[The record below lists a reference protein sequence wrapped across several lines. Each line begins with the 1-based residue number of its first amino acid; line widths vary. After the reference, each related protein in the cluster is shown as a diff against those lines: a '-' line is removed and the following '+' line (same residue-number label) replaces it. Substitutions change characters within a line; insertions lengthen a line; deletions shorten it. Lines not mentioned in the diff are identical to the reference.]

1 MMSKASDRAYA
12 AIRAMIARGELPPG
26 TQLTEAELATACGV
40 SRTPVREALR
50 RLEAEQYVQRSDG
63 ARTFVADWSVDD
75 IDEMFAL
82 RGMLEGHAA
91 ARASA
96 RISADALAELTACNA
111 RLGAAVATGDVTA
124 FLAENRAFHAGIIA
138 AASSTRLAGMLGRL
152 VEQPIVQR
160 TAQRY
165 DRAQLQRSHAEHDE
179 LLAAFAR
186 RDAEWARAVM
196 TGHIRRAFHAYAEA
210 RAS

>member
-1 MMSKASDRAYA
+1 MSKASDRAYA
-12 AIRAMIARGELPPG
+12 AIRAMIVRGELPPG

-91 ARASA
+91 ARAA
-96 RISADALAELTACNA
+96 VRIEAATLAELAACNA
-111 RLGAAVATGDVTA
+111 RLEAAVEAGDVDG
-124 FLAENRAFHAGIIA
+124 FLLENRAFHAGIIS
-138 AASSTRLAGMLGRL
+138 AASSGRLAGMLARL

-165 DRAQLQRSHAEHDE
+165 DRAQLKRSHAEHEE

-186 RDAEWARAVM
+186 RDADWARAVM

-210 RAS
+210 RRS

>member
-1 MMSKASDRAYA
+1 MSKASDRAYA
-12 AIRAMIARGELPPG
+12 AIRAMIVRGELPPG
-26 TQLTEAELATACGV
+26 TQLTEAELATACAV

-50 RLEAEQYVQRSDG
+50 RLEAEQFVQRSDG

-91 ARASA
+91 ARAAA
-96 RISADALAELTACNA
+96 RISVDALAELAACNA
-111 RLGAAVATGDVTA
+111 RLGAAVEAGDVTA
-124 FLAENRAFHAGIIA
+124 FLDENRAFHAGIIA
-138 AASSTRLAGMLGRL
+138 AASSTRLAGMLARL

-165 DRAQLQRSHAEHDE
+165 DRAQLRRSHAEHEE

-186 RDAEWARAVM
+186 RDADWARAVM

-210 RAS
+210 RRS